1 MPIAPEHLISNASEL
16 LHRNAHPQFIVNDR
30 VSSQAFRRT
39 EADEGKLSLQQNSKA
54 SAAVAYERYI
64 SRGLE
69 SGGVWSVTIAE
80 CDELSLRAYDD
91 PIDKDDSH
99 AIIDLTAYNVSQSRN
114 ITDKLAKKARD
125 RGCKDRPRKK
135 HNFGGGGF
143 LGQKSTFAS

>member
-80 CDELSLRAYDD
+80 CDELSLRATM
-91 PIDKDDSH
+91 I
-99 AIIDLTAYNVSQSRN
+99 QSTKM
-114 ITDKLAKKARD
+114 I
-125 RGCKDRPRKK
+125 PMP
-135 HNFGGGGF
+135 
-143 LGQKSTFAS
+143 S